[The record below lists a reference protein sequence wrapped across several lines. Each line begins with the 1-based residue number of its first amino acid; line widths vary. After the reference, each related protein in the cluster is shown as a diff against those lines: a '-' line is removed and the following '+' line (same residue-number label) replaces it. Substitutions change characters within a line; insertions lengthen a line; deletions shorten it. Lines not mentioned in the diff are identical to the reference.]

1 MCVVEGL
8 QKTEGGGV
16 AKQNQTSLID
26 IEKAYSNAINDAN
39 KEDIALSE
47 KKKVIEQQLLAVKKK
62 MQRIKE
68 NALSI

>member
-1 MCVVEGL
+1 
-8 QKTEGGGV
+8 
-16 AKQNQTSLID
+16 LID

-47 KKKVIEQQLLAVKKK
+47 KKKIIEQQLGAVKKK
-62 MQRIKE
+62 MNRIKE

>member
-1 MCVVEGL
+1 
-8 QKTEGGGV
+8 
-16 AKQNQTSLID
+16 LID

>member
-8 QKTEGGGV
+8 QKTEGSG
-16 AKQNQTSLID
+16 ASEQNQTSLID

-47 KKKVIEQQLLAVKKK
+47 KKKVIEG
-62 MQRIKE
+62 
-68 NALSI
+68 